1 MRKIIAVA
9 SGKGGAGKT
18 VASLNIAMALHEM
31 GEDVVIVD
39 GDLNNPALGLH
50 LDLFHVPTTIN
61 DVLDRDIHVL
71 EALHIH
77 PSGLRVIP
85 SSVSI
90 DRLHPNTYKF
100 NEIFQ
105 DLDNYI
111 IIDCAPGFGKE
122 VFSVLEMCDEV
133 LVVTNPNFP
142 AVVGSMRLLEVAK
155 NMNKTIT
162 GILLNRIGMSDVKDH
177 EIEGI
182 CQEEIITDVPYDRNV
197 DRSIANKVPLVKYR
211 PLSPASIQFHRAA
224 GKIIGQEYVPPKFL
238 KLRRLAQRIK

>member
-1 MRKIIAVA
+1 MRKVIAVA
-9 SGKGGAGKT
+9 SGKGGVGKT

-39 GDLNNPALGLH
+39 ADLNNPAIGLH

-61 DVLDRDIHVL
+61 DVLERDIHIL

-100 NEIFQ
+100 GEIFQ

-111 IIDCAPGFGKE
+111 IVDCAPGFGKE
-122 VFSVLEMCDEV
+122 VLSVLEMCDEV

-155 NMNKTIT
+155 NMDKKIT
-162 GILLNRIGMSDVKDH
+162 GIILNRIGMSDVKDH

-182 CQEEIITDVPYDRNV
+182 CQEGIIIEVPYDRNV
-197 DRSIANKVPLVKYR
+197 DRSIANKMPVVKYR
-211 PLSPASIQFHRAA
+211 PLSPASIQFQRAA
-224 GKIIGQEYVPPKFL
+224 GKITGKEYVAPRFL
-238 KLRRLAQRIK
+238 RIRRLAQRMR